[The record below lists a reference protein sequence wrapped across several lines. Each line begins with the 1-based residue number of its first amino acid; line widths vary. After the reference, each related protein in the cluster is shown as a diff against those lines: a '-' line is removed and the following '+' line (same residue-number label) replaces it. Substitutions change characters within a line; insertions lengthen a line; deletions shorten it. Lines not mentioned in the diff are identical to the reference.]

1 MLMSKTVKLG
11 EILDLELDGGSSRT
25 KVLDLLPD
33 ERFNVLQPTIKGIP
47 YRLRK
52 GEMVQC
58 FFFRTNGMYM
68 FQAVMVE
75 EIYRGNVESCMLRA
89 TSMVERRQRRNSYR
103 LPVSLEV
110 SVKPLDGEPLD
121 AQSESFHTRTVD
133 ISQDGMLFNYPCEY
147 EPGTQ
152 FELQL
157 KIGQDTISLKGEVKR
172 SIPPGDKKAAYGIA
186 VRYFDY
192 SNDVQNR
199 IGRFIMKQQIKG
211 MMYDK
216 EEFKVKKE

>member
-11 EILDLELDGGSSRT
+11 EILDLDLDGGSSRT
-25 KVLDLLPD
+25 KVLDLLPE
-33 ERFNVLQPTIKGIP
+33 ERFTVLQPTIKGIP

-52 GEMVQC
+52 GETVQC
-58 FFFRTNGMYM
+58 YFFRPNGMHT
-68 FQAVMVE
+68 FQAVMEE
-75 EIYRGNVESCMLRA
+75 EIYRGNLESCLLRA
-89 TSMVERRQRRNSYR
+89 SSMVERRQRRNSYR

-110 SVKPLDGEPLD
+110 TVKPMEGEPAA
-121 AQSESFHTRTVD
+121 AQSESFHTRTVN

-157 KIGQDTISLKGEVKR
+157 KIGQDTLSLKGEVKR

-192 SNDVQNR
+192 NNDVQNR
-199 IGRFIMKQQIKG
+199 IGRYIMKQQIKSK
-211 MMYDK
+211 MLDR
-216 EEFKVKKE
+216 E